1 MARAFKRTVGSR
13 KYKDYSNESLQK
25 AVEAV
30 KNGTSIRQASLQSG
44 PSRATIK
51 KILDGGTTG
60 KVGNPFVL
68 SEEQNKLAKCLCV
81 AADWVFP

>member
-1 MARAFKRTVGSR
+1 MPRAFKRTVGSR

-30 KNGTSIRQASLQSG
+30 KNGTSLRQASLESG

-51 KILDGGTTG
+51 KILDG
-60 KVGNPFVL
+60 KVGKPFVL
-68 SEEQNKLAKCLCV
+68 SEEEQIACV
-81 AADWVFP
+81 LLQTGVFL

>member
-1 MARAFKRTVGSR
+1 MPRAYKRTVGSL

-30 KNGTSIRQASLQSG
+30 KNGTSIRQASLEFG
-44 PSRATIK
+44 PSRATIR

-60 KVGNPFVL
+60 KVGKPFVL
-68 SEEQNKLAKCLCV
+68 SEEEQKN
-81 AADWVFP
+81 